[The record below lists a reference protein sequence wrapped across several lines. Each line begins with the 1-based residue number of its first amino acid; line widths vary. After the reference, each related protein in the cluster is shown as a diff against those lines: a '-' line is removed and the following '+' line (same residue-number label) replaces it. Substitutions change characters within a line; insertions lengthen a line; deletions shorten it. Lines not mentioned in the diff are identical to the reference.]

1 MATESDTSGKL
12 LEKYLNAHLAVV
24 LIWGGF
30 IMFKSPSVW
39 SEALLSKAMEVV
51 LVFIGGGYLKDTL
64 VAWITSRAKS

>member
-1 MATESDTSGKL
+1 MATEPDQTGKL

-30 IMFKSPSVW
+30 IMFKSPPVW

-51 LVFIGGGYLKDTL
+51 LVFIGGSYLKDTL
-64 VAWITSRAKS
+64 IAWITSRGK